1 MERLPAG
8 GSSQARQSSFRVLWP
23 RRARGQHRVSTSR
36 PSDCCALFCSVSFYL
51 HGERPGRVLGA
62 VGLASVSSS
71 STVVVCAPCDTC
83 SITALRSN
91 LLVALG
97 KWADVALYVSATCRV
112 VSCRVGF
119 SPWLPYGGAESL
131 WKPTI
136 WGKKARDASRRQAP
150 QTNQQKFAM
159 L

>member
-1 MERLPAG
+1 M
-8 GSSQARQSSFRVLWP
+8 
-23 RRARGQHRVSTSR
+23 STSG

-71 STVVVCAPCDTC
+71 STVVVCAPYDTC

-97 KWADVALYVSATCRV
+97 KWADVALSCRV
-112 VSCRVGF
+112 VPGRVF
-119 SPWLPYGGAESL
+119 TLAAL
-131 WKPTI
+131 WRRRVAVETHHLGEEGTRREQTAGTSNKPAKIRNVIITV
-136 WGKKARDASRRQAP
+136 P
-150 QTNQQKFAM
+150 Q
-159 L
+159 